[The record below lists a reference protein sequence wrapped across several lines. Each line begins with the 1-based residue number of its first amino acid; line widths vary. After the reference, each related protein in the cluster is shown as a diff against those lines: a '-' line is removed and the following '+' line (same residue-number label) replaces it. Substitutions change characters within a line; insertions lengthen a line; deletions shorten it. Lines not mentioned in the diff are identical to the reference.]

1 MKDTVTESFFQR
13 PRKIFPN
20 PKYLRNYHT
29 YKTSK
34 QYKRLSK
41 NWQKIIKRLIGLKIK
56 KSTFEITK
64 KQLING
70 REVWFIRCGI
80 YKSFL
85 IQLIQESVLT
95 WKMNDDT
102 YTSWT
107 RVSWLWKW
115 TVIGIPLWARKTV
128 TISTSVRRQHQ
139 FKIGV
144 GLMSA
149 QQNFFSIYGTGPNLI
164 PPF

>member
-1 MKDTVTESFFQR
+1 VLEIRYMKDTVTESFFQR

-20 PKYLRNYHT
+20 PKKLRNYHT
-29 YKTSK
+29 YNRYKTSK

-95 WKMNDDT
+95 WKMNDDMN
-102 YTSWT
+102 T
-107 RVSWLWKW
+107 RVLTLKMVAYRYITLWL
-115 TVIGIPLWARKTV
+115 V
-128 TISTSVRRQHQ
+128 ST
-139 FKIGV
+139 
-144 GLMSA
+144 
-149 QQNFFSIYGTGPNLI
+149 QNCDYFVHFLSQVFFLKYLEVEK
-164 PPF
+164 